1 MERNR
6 VIPASPLSCSGQK
19 VALGRRDP
27 FFFGLSIVLLLTV
40 LAGFLPTL
48 YLRAFHDLP
57 PLPGHLHVHG
67 AILTGWFVWLVV
79 QTSLI
84 RTNRVA
90 HHRRLGALG
99 SILGLAVVF
108 AGPLATFNLVPRI
121 RAAGLN
127 LDMDVSAL
135 GVSGLG
141 SAMSIARFLSGTVIW
156 PNIASVVTFAVL
168 LLAALLFRR
177 RSDTHKRLMMLA
189 SISIVGPALA
199 RISRWPGLGGE
210 QGLFIPLALVLLLLA
225 VVLHD
230 VVLTKRV
237 HGATWLGAA
246 FVVLMTF
253 GGLAIGASQFGE
265 KFVRDL

>member
-1 MERNR
+1 MAIRG
-6 VIPASPLSCSGQK
+6 VDVS
-19 VALGRRDP
+19 RRDP
-27 FFFGLSIVLLLTV
+27 FFFCMSIVLLLTV
-40 LAGFLPTL
+40 FVGFLPTL
-48 YLRAFHDLP
+48 YLRTFRGLP

-84 RTNRVA
+84 KTNRVA

-99 SILGLAVVF
+99 AILGLAVVF
-108 AGPLATFNLVPRI
+108 AGPLATFSLVPRI
-121 RAAGLN
+121 RAAGLD
-127 LDMDVSAL
+127 LDMDISAL
-135 GVSGLG
+135 GISGLG
-141 SAMSIARFLSGTVIW
+141 SDLSIARFLSGTVVW
-156 PNIASVVTFAVL
+156 PNIASVATFAVL
-168 LLAALLFRR
+168 VLAAMLLRR
-177 RSDTHKRLMMLA
+177 RPDTHKRLMLLA

-230 VVLTKRV
+230 VISTKRV
-237 HGATWLGAA
+237 HRATLLGATFA
-246 FVVLMTF
+246 VLMNL

-265 KFVRDL
+265 TFVREM